1 MPKEKHKYLDALLE
15 RNEELIA
22 EIYLKYA
29 PECKYFILKNNGTVS
44 DAKDIFQETLI
55 ALLMKLET
63 KKIELTVP
71 FGAYLYSIYKN
82 KWIDQLRKKRKNHL
96 TIIDNDRYV
105 VEEYS
110 GIMEKQYAIYK
121 ECFELLG
128 EECKQL
134 MRARFAGMRGND
146 IAAKLGITRNYVN
159 QKMLV
164 CRKKLKKCCQNHPDF
179 RTL

>member
-1 MPKEKHKYLDALLE
+1 MPNERQKYLDALLE
-15 RNEELIA
+15 SNEELIA
-22 EIYLKYA
+22 EIYLKYS
-29 PECKYFILKNNGTVS
+29 PECRHFILKNNGTVG

-55 ALLMKLET
+55 ALLIKLKT

-71 FGAYLYSIYKN
+71 FGAYLYRIYKN
-82 KWIDQLRKKRKNHL
+82 KWIDQLRKKSKNPL

-105 VEEYS
+105 VEEYNLS
-110 GIMEKQYAIYK
+110 IEKQYDIYK

-128 EECKQL
+128 EECKQI

-146 IAAKLGITRNYVN
+146 IATKLGITRNYVN

-164 CRKKLKKCCQNHPDF
+164 CRKKLKECCQNHPDF
-179 RTL
+179 REL